1 MTIPFSSRSGVGT
14 VRGAERTERS
24 PRPEPVTAV
33 RRSAWAGPGVRR
45 RTRWT
50 PEAVGLLAVTV
61 ALVAVGLVF
70 VLSASSVTSM
80 DVHDSLFHRFE
91 RQAVFVLVGLLG
103 MAFAIALPT
112 SALRKVAVLA
122 FWAVVA
128 ALVAVMAV
136 GQTVDGSKR
145 WIGPDALQFQ
155 PSEAAKLAVILM
167 GARLLLAIDPRSM
180 ELLRRGWVL
189 LIPPALVL
197 LQPDLGSTVI
207 LAVIILSL
215 LATAGAPKRFLGA
228 VVAGGLVMVLLS
240 LTVQDY
246 QADRI
251 RGLVSADCATANG
264 FHACQSLVGL
274 GTGHLLGT
282 GVGASRAKW
291 GYLPNADSD
300 FIFTVI
306 GEEVGFVGATLVI
319 AGFAA
324 FAVFGVR
331 TANRARDRFGHVVA
345 MAITTWITVQALVN
359 IAVTVRWAP
368 VTGVP
373 LPFMSIGGTSR
384 VVMLTAVG
392 VLIRIARNQRT
403 VDRSWPAPTRRR

>member
-1 MTIPFSSRSGVGT
+1 
-14 VRGAERTERS
+14 
-24 PRPEPVTAV
+24 
-33 RRSAWAGPGVRR
+33 
-45 RTRWT
+45 
-50 PEAVGLLAVTV
+50 
-61 ALVAVGLVF
+61 
-70 VLSASSVTSM
+70 
-80 DVHDSLFHRFE
+80 
-91 RQAVFVLVGLLG
+91 
-103 MAFAIALPT
+103 
-112 SALRKVAVLA
+112 
-122 FWAVVA
+122 
-128 ALVAVMAV
+128 
-136 GQTVDGSKR
+136 
-145 WIGPDALQFQ
+145 
-155 PSEAAKLAVILM
+155 
-167 GARLLLAIDPRSM
+167 
-180 ELLRRGWVL
+180 
-189 LIPPALVL
+189 
-197 LQPDLGSTVI
+197 
-207 LAVIILSL
+207 
-215 LATAGAPKRFLGA
+215 
-228 VVAGGLVMVLLS
+228 MVLLS